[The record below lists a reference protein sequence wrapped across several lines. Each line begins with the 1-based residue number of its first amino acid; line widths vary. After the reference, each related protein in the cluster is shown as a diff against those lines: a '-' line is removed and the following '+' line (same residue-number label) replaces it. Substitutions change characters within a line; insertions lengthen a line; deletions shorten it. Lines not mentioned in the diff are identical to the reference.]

1 MKRTAGGQTAERTF
15 IVFSHAAERGSAN
28 TLGPT
33 TESAYTKRFEVHSS
47 SSSSEEAARGARRS
61 GAAGSSSTQG
71 GSARSASDTRSRRP
85 ARGTVPPPP
94 PRPPPRPRAAPQRS
108 LNSSVC
114 EHQCGA
120 LAQRGG
126 GGGGGG
132 AAPPARHQAASST
145 TATPAY
151 ERPTAM
157 VAPSVLHESV
167 AGSNTCATRRSLA
180 PSRESG
186 ADARPGERLRLC
198 TSYFFEIFTGRVN
211 DYAKATLSQFF
222 KLSVV

>member
-85 ARGTVPPPP
+85 ARGTVPPRA
-94 PRPPPRPRAAPQRS
+94 PRPPPPPRS

-120 LAQRGG
+120 LAQRGGGGG

-186 ADARPGERLRLC
+186 ADARPGERLRLY